1 MDERT
6 LGIYGIFVLP
16 VFRIDMNDSAKWQAF
31 GIYSL
36 EAFQLS
42 KASKIPLRLT
52 GRNKRF
58 QNVWSSPTRPPIADS
73 KCGSMAAVGCQR
85 QPQWARLLR
94 EFNTKNTHTHWFC
107 LKGKKF
113 GWEVREV
120 LKGHH
125 IDQNEEDE
133 WNGRPMNG
141 EEVGE
146 AAFLVNAFGSSSC
159 GRWSATRAMSL
170 FEGNRKAGNE
180 IDKAG

>member
-1 MDERT
+1 MCGLPP
-6 LGIYGIFVLP
+6 LGLQLP
-16 VFRIDMNDSAKWQAF
+16 I
-31 GIYSL
+31 
-36 EAFQLS
+36 
-42 KASKIPLRLT
+42 
-52 GRNKRF
+52 
-58 QNVWSSPTRPPIADS
+58 QNVAPWLRSVASGSHNGPDF
-73 KCGSMAAVGCQR
+73 CGSSTQ
-85 QPQWARLLR
+85 
-94 EFNTKNTHTHWFC
+94 KTHTHWFC

-180 IDKAG
+180 IDKAGKNKAKAVMIQTRL